1 MDEALE
7 EEHGSAGQPVAQLWI
22 HGIGRDVSLIG
33 VQADYGFPLAAELL
47 LTEGDKGPGP
57 ATARLAGPDD

>member
-33 VQADYGFPLAAELL
+33 VQADTY
-47 LTEGDKGPGP
+47 EGNLP
-57 ATARLAGPDD
+57 ANTMYPRLGYRLAG